1 MVFRLGFLQK
11 MLIYLAV
18 FCSIIFMSEI
28 TLLHKNEEKLQIR
41 LIEVSQMLPNMS
53 KIYEKVIFAQ
63 MT

>member
-1 MVFRLGFLQK
+1 
-11 MLIYLAV
+11 
-18 FCSIIFMSEI
+18 MSEI